1 MKRIL
6 TLAIAAFASVT
17 ANAASWVEFSPEM
30 HLLFP
35 AEGGSINAM
44 ASMNKGKVVINLI
57 DTSGEICKKGS
68 DSAILPTSVYRVNG
82 TTVKFIQ
89 GCINGS
95 RIMSPETEKGKEF
108 FKAAIIS
115 GPSVVAVDY
124 ARTLNFNS
132 ENFESTKKAMI
143 DAESAM

>member
-6 TLAIAAFASVT
+6 TFIVAATASF
-17 ANAASWVEFSPEM
+17 AASAANWVEFSPEM

-44 ASMNKGKVVINLI
+44 ASMNKGDVVINLI
-57 DTSGEICKKGS
+57 DTSGQICKKGY
-68 DSAILPTSVYRVNG
+68 DSGILPAGVFRVNG
-82 TTVKFIQ
+82 TMVKFIQ
-89 GCINGS
+89 ACINGS

-108 FKAAIIS
+108 FKAAITS
-115 GPSVVAVDY
+115 GPAVVNVDY

-132 ENFESTKKAMI
+132 EGFESAKKAMS
-143 DAESAM
+143 DVGSAL

>member
-6 TLAIAAFASVT
+6 ILIIAASASFA
-17 ANAASWVEFSPEM
+17 ANATKWVEFSPEM

-57 DTSGEICKKGS
+57 DTSGSICKKGS
-68 DSAILPTSVYRVNG
+68 DSGILPAGVFRVNG

-89 GCINGS
+89 ACINGS

-108 FKAAIIS
+108 FRDALIS
-115 GPSVVAVDY
+115 GPAVVNLDY
-124 ARTLNFNS
+124 ARTLHFNGEDFDS
-132 ENFESTKKAMI
+132 VKKAMSEV
-143 DAESAM
+143 DSAI